1 MAKDKKEEKGT
12 VEQPNLK
19 NTIDPKQIVMDDDS
33 DMPKP
38 ETKVYKKYLKV
49 TDKFMRMF
57 NQCVGQLPY
66 NTVVRNKEGGTYRLV
81 DIVRFIEQHKDK
93 MAVDDMNVAISYI
106 SGMDFNRAR
115 PLMEIIENRERQPEL
130 WTVFEDL

>member
-1 MAKDKKEEKGT
+1 
-12 VEQPNLK
+12 
-19 NTIDPKQIVMDDDS
+19 MDDDS

-66 NTVVRNKEGGTYRLV
+66 DTVVRNKEGGTYRLV
-81 DIVRFIEQHKDK
+81 DFVRFIEQHKDK

-115 PLMEIIENRERQPEL
+115 PLMEIIETRERQPEL

>member
-49 TDKFMRMF
+49 SDKFMRMF
-57 NQCVGQLPY
+57 NQCVG
-66 NTVVRNKEGGTYRLV
+66 
-81 DIVRFIEQHKDK
+81 
-93 MAVDDMNVAISYI
+93 
-106 SGMDFNRAR
+106 
-115 PLMEIIENRERQPEL
+115 
-130 WTVFEDL
+130 